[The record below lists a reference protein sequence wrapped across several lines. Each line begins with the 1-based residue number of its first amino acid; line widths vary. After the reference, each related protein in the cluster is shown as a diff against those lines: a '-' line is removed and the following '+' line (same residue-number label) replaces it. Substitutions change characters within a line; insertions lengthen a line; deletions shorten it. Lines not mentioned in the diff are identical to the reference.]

1 MEDANKYSEKLNL
14 IIKSKITALPISRAK
29 VLYPINLLPV
39 LRAFVA
45 PMLPDPI
52 LRISFSKNIFVN
64 KKPNG
69 IDPIK

>member
-1 MEDANKYSEKLNL
+1 MEDVNKYSEKLDL
-14 IIKSKITALPISRAK
+14 IIKSKITALHISRAK

-39 LRAFVA
+39 LKAFVA
-45 PMLPDPI
+45 PMLPYPI
-52 LRISFSKNIFVN
+52 FRISFFKNIFVN